1 MVINTNVAALYANRQ
16 LSFNETDSLKT
27 METLASGKRINKAGD
42 DASGLAVS
50 EKMISQ
56 YRGLQQATRN
66 AQSGISFIQT
76 TEGYLEE
83 TQSIMQRV
91 RELAI
96 QAANG
101 IYSDSDRALIQVEI
115 SQLVSEVDRIAS
127 HAEFNQMNL
136 LTGRFSAGGP
146 VAMNFQVGANMD
158 QRINVSIGT
167 MTSAAL
173 NLSDGQNASISI
185 STTDAAN
192 MSIGRIDEGLQ
203 RLSTQRADLGAY
215 QNRLEH
221 LVRGLE
227 IASENTIASESII
240 RDTDMASAM
249 VNFSRDQILQQSAVA
264 MLATAN
270 TRNQAVLRLL
280 G

>member
-16 LSFNETDSLKT
+16 LSFNETDSLST
-27 METLASGKRINKAGD
+27 MEKLASGKRINSAGD

-91 RELAI
+91 RELSI

-101 IYSDSDRALIQVEI
+101 IYSDSDRSLIQIEI

-127 HAEFNQMNL
+127 HAEFNKMNL
-136 LTGRFSAGGP
+136 LTGRFAAGGP
-146 VAMNFQVGANMD
+146 VPMAFQIGANMD

-167 MTSAAL
+167 MTSDSL
-173 NLSDGQNASISI
+173 NLRDANGTISI
-185 STTDAAN
+185 STIDAAN
-192 MSIGRIDEGLQ
+192 ISIGRIDEGLQ
-203 RLSTQRADLGAY
+203 RLSAQRSDLGAY

-221 LVRGLE
+221 LVRGLQV
-227 IASENTIASESII
+227 ATENTIASESII
-240 RDTDMASAM
+240 RDTDMAGAM
-249 VNFSRDQILQQSAVA
+249 VEFSRDQILQQSAVA